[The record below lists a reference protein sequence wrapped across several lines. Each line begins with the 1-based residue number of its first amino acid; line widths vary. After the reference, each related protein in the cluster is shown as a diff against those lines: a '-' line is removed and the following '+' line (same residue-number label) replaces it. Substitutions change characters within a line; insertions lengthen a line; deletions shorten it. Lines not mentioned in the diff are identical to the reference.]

1 LSWFSLQPG
10 ALRQPVRTVAVRLL
24 PPPFVIPMFM
34 ARATEEDANYVVN
47 TLTLAT
53 LVTLVAYALVP
64 TIFPPLL

>member
-1 LSWFSLQPG
+1 VVGRLLGLDQEFQ
-10 ALRQPVRTVAVRLL
+10 AAVLTMVLL

-34 ARATEEDANYVVN
+34 TKATEEDANYVIN

-53 LVTLVAYALVP
+53 LVTLFAYALVP

>member
-1 LSWFSLQPG
+1 
-10 ALRQPVRTVAVRLL
+10 
-24 PPPFVIPMFM
+24 MFM